1 MRYIMGSP
9 LTGAIA
15 DQKRMKSI
23 TTVTGYTQASTIPFS
38 LMFGQPNNSANFNL
52 KMESIQDLSSG
63 MMEILAERSNALNFI
78 LTETLTDIKAM
89 FSFDS
94 SLAYEITAVPYAR
107 LANVRLQNIIGL
119 KSNIYDYAKKL
130 NLALDLSMNVLE
142 NELAGLTK
150 LVAQLLTDRDALQS
164 NRPVSAVV
172 DLKMHTTDV
181 ASVKN
186 DLAKMIGHE
195 ATNQYIEFGAIY
207 FSLAEW
213 KDCNRLVLNISQR
226 LKKVKLEK
234 FAKDVK
240 NLTALMDKLI
250 MRMEG
255 EGIPKANVRDYS
267 MMIEQTSNNIAFAGA
282 TIHMCQTLVQTINN
296 HNDVL
301 RVEVEDYKKHHK

>member
-1 MRYIMGSP
+1 MGSP
-9 LTGAIA
+9 LTSAIA
-15 DQKRMKSI
+15 NQKRMQSV

-38 LMFGQPNNSANFNL
+38 LMFGQPNNSAKFNL

-63 MMEILAERSNALNFI
+63 MMEILAERSNALNFV

-94 SLAYEITAVPYAR
+94 SLAYDITAVPYTR

-130 NLALDLSMNVLE
+130 NSALDLSMNILE

-150 LVAQLLTDRDALQS
+150 LVAQLLAERDALQS

-181 ASVKN
+181 DKLKT
-186 DLAKMIGHE
+186 DLSSMIGHE
-195 ATNQYIEFGAIY
+195 ASNQYIEFGAIY

-234 FAKDVK
+234 FAKDIK

-282 TIHMCQTLVQTINN
+282 TVHMCQTLVQTINN
-296 HNDVL
+296 HNEVL
-301 RVEVEDYKKHHK
+301 RVEVDDYKKHHK

>member
-1 MRYIMGSP
+1 MGSP
-9 LTGAIA
+9 LTGTIA
-15 DQKRMKSI
+15 NQKRMQPI
-23 TTVTGYTQASTIPFS
+23 TTVTGYTQASTVPFS
-38 LMFGQPNNSANFNL
+38 LMFGQPNNHAKFNL

-63 MMEILAERSNALNFI
+63 MMEILAERSNALNFV
-78 LTETLTDIKAM
+78 LTETLTDIKAF

-94 SLAYEITAVPYAR
+94 ALAYEITAVPYSR

-130 NLALDLSMNVLE
+130 NSALDLSMNILE

-150 LVAQLLTDRDALQS
+150 LVAQLLAERDALQS

-181 ASVKN
+181 DKLKN
-186 DLAKMIGHE
+186 ELAKMIGHE
-195 ATNQYIEFGAIY
+195 ATDQYIEFGAIY

-282 TIHMCQTLVQTINN
+282 TVHMCQTLVQTINN
-296 HNDVL
+296 HNEVL
-301 RVEVEDYKKHHK
+301 RVEVDDYKKHHK

>member
-1 MRYIMGSP
+1 MGSP
-9 LTGAIA
+9 LSSVIA
-15 DQKRMKSI
+15 DQKRAKPV
-23 TTVTGYTQASTIPFS
+23 TTLTGYTQASTVPFS

-63 MMEILAERSNALNFI
+63 MMEILAERSNALNFV

-94 SLAYEITAVPYAR
+94 ALAYEITAVPYTR

-130 NLALDLSMNVLE
+130 NSALDLSMNILE

-150 LVAQLLTDRDALQS
+150 LVAQLLAERDALQS

-181 ASVKN
+181 DKAKN
-186 DLAKMIGHE
+186 ELAAMIGHE
-195 ATNQYIEFGAIY
+195 ASNQYIEFGAIY

-226 LKKVKLEK
+226 LKKVKLDK
-234 FAKDVK
+234 YAKDVK
-240 NLTALMDKLI
+240 NLTVLMDKLI

-282 TIHMCQTLVQTINN
+282 TVHMCQTLVQTINN

-301 RVEVEDYKKHHK
+301 RVEVDDYKKHHK

>member
-1 MRYIMGSP
+1 MGSL

-15 DQKRMKSI
+15 NQKRMQSV
-23 TTVTGYTQASTIPFS
+23 TTVTGYTQASTVPFS
-38 LMFGQPNNSANFNL
+38 LMFGQPNNHTKFNL

-63 MMEILAERSNALNFI
+63 MMEILAERSNALNFV
-78 LTETLTDIKAM
+78 LTETLTDIKAF

-94 SLAYEITAVPYAR
+94 ALAYEITAVPYSR

-130 NLALDLSMNVLE
+130 NSALDLSMNILE

-150 LVAQLLTDRDALQS
+150 LVAQLLAERDALQS

-181 ASVKN
+181 DKLKT
-186 DLAKMIGHE
+186 DLSSMIGHE
-195 ATNQYIEFGAIY
+195 ASNQYIEFGAIY

-234 FAKDVK
+234 FAKDIK

-282 TIHMCQTLVQTINN
+282 TVHMCQTLVQTINN
-296 HNDVL
+296 HNEVL
-301 RVEVEDYKKHHK
+301 RVEVDDYKKHHK